1 MGTQPGWH
9 ARMVPLGGHRR
20 GARGRGVQEPD
31 QAFDVLCSG
40 SQEELLLNEPQPAQA
55 ETV

>member
-1 MGTQPGWH
+1 MCDV
-9 ARMVPLGGHRR
+9 RIVRLGGHRR
-20 GARGRGVQEPD
+20 GARGWGVQEPD

-55 ETV
+55 EGV